1 MTIAEG
7 SLYRGQSRREKPR
20 GRNQGLTQQKRQE
33 IREAFELFDTDNS
46 GTIDAKEL
54 NVAMRALGFEATEE
68 EINRMIAEVDKDG
81 SGAID
86 FDEFVHMMT
95 AKFGERDTK
104 EELMKAF
111 HIIDQDKNGKISFAD
126 IQRIADELGE
136 RFTDREIQEMI
147 EEADRDQSPRVGGA
161 RSETRWIMDLPLYP
175 SPLRYYA
182 FVWVNDGKWAFG
194 LNLSGS
200 KWAEGGG
207 FVA

>member
-147 EEADRDQSPRVGGA
+147 EEADRDRKVMERLTLMTS
-161 RSETRWIMDLPLYP
+161 
-175 SPLRYYA
+175 
-182 FVWVNDGKWAFG
+182 
-194 LNLSGS
+194 
-200 KWAEGGG
+200 
-207 FVA
+207 